1 MSDVRGRRPWA
12 HLPRPTM
19 RLRLGIWYG
28 VVAVVAGT
36 VGLVL
41 PHWWVTIPVLL
52 IGGMGLGYYV
62 AGRALRPLHDV
73 TATARR
79 LSAETFDERIRH
91 DGPDDEI
98 HELADTFDDML
109 DRISSA
115 FEAQKRF
122 VANASHELR
131 TPLAVMRTEIDVTT
145 SDPDADID
153 EYRRMAEV
161 VRGATSR
168 AGDLI
173 EGLLLLARTEIEIA
187 RRLTTRVPT
196 DLGECASGAIGSAQ
210 RLADELGLAMATSMM
225 PAPVI
230 GDPSLLERLAGNLIE
245 NAIRHNVP
253 GGRLWVLA
261 GAHSTAAWMVVGN
274 TGSDVEADAVPT
286 LFEPFTRGGV
296 ERVGARG
303 AGLGLS
309 IVRAVVAAHGGTV
322 TAHALPDGGGL
333 EFRVEIPLPP
343 PEGVIPD

>member
-1 MSDVRGRRPWA
+1 MARR
-12 HLPRPTM
+12 LPRPTL
-19 RLRLGIWYG
+19 RLRLGLWYG
-28 VVAVVAGT
+28 VVALISVILGNLLPWQWIPVVAM
-36 VGLVL
+36 VGL
-41 PHWWVTIPVLL
+41 I
-52 IGGMGLGYYV
+52 LGYVV

-91 DGPDDEI
+91 EGPDDEI

-109 DRISSA
+109 DRIAAA

-131 TPLAVMRTEIDVTT
+131 TPLAVMRTEVDVTL
-145 SDPDADID
+145 SDPEADLD

-161 VRGATSR
+161 VRGAVGR

-173 EGLLLLARTEIEIA
+173 ESLLLLARTEIEIA

-196 DLGECASGAIGSAQ
+196 DLGECASGAIESAQ
-210 RLADELGLAMATSMM
+210 VLADELGLAMATSMM

-245 NAIRHNVP
+245 NAIRHNLP

-261 GAHSTAAWMVVGN
+261 GAHSAAAWMVVGN
-274 TGSDVEADAVPT
+274 TGADVDADDVPR

-322 TAHALPDGGGL
+322 AAHALPDGGGL
-333 EFRVEIPLPP
+333 EFRVELPLA
-343 PEGVIPD
+343 PEAEAEIEG